1 MRFLTLE
8 SSMLRFDKLGL
19 TLSSHVLCEELW
31 VAILYGIL
39 DVFRATFVLACE
51 QVKSFHSLAQL
62 AVILTHLPL
71 STTDLDG
78 LVSSTEVVIYL
89 VLIVAIDRRVLRI
102 GEQQ

>member
-39 DVFRATFVLACE
+39 DVFRATFVLARE
-51 QVKSFHSLAQL
+51 QVESFHSLAQL
-62 AVILTHLPL
+62 TVILTHLPL
-71 STTDLDG
+71 SSTDLYG
-78 LVSSTEVVIYL
+78 LVSSTKVVVYL
-89 VLIVAIDRRVLRI
+89 VLIVTIDRRVLRI
-102 GEQQ
+102 